1 MKGTL
6 LWRYRVVL
14 TSGVLMIISLH
25 LVSTGV
31 RPGDISSRPE
41 SVLLEVLRPFQV
53 SLSRLSEGG
62 SAIVQNYLDLIHA
75 REENVRLRAQLARVK
90 TDEARLAEL
99 EIENRHLSELL
110 ELKDALGVD
119 AVAADV
125 IGSDANG
132 LSRTLILGQ
141 GSAEGLKPS
150 MAALSIQG
158 VVGKIIATSEHAA
171 RVLLIDD
178 HNSALDAFDQRS
190 RARGIIAGMVDD
202 GVIMKYVDRSQ
213 DIREGDVIVTSG
225 LDGIFPRGLLVGTV
239 KGVSRSGPG
248 LFLSVKVAPAV
259 DFRSLEQVMVV
270 RQMPPQ
276 MEPTSAA
283 ANAADKS
290 APGVGGAGA
299 THINP

>member
-1 MKGTL
+1 MKGTV

-31 RPGDISSRPE
+31 RPGDLSSRPE
-41 SVLLEVLRPFQV
+41 SALLEVLRPFQ
-53 SLSRLSEGG
+53 LSAARLGEG
-62 SAIVQNYLDLIHA
+62 STAVVKNFMDLIHA
-75 REENVRLRAQLARVK
+75 REENVRLRAELAKVK
-90 TDEARLAEL
+90 GDQARLAEL

-110 ELKDALGVD
+110 ELRDALGVD
-119 AVAADV
+119 AVAANV

-132 LSRTLILGQ
+132 LARTLVLGQ
-141 GSAEGLKPS
+141 GGRDGLKPG
-150 MAALSIQG
+150 MAVLSIQG
-158 VVGKIIATSEHAA
+158 VVGKIIATSEHAS

-190 RARGIIAGMVDD
+190 RSRGIIAGLVDD
-202 GVIMKYVDRSQ
+202 GIIMKYVDRSQ

-239 KGVSRSGPG
+239 KGVGRAGPG
-248 LFLSVKVAPAV
+248 MFLGVTVAPAV

-276 MEPTSAA
+276 MEETSSTA
-283 ANAADKS
+283 KK
-290 APGVGGAGA
+290 G
-299 THINP
+299 